1 MVYIFKPGTTE
12 LPTYIPLIFLCIHRW
27 YICPIYWNEYF
38 KHDGGHIFDCKKNTT
53 QDIDYKLS
61 DEKLS
66 TYSNNKLKS

>member
-1 MVYIFKPGTTE
+1 MSI
-12 LPTYIPLIFLCIHRW
+12 
-27 YICPIYWNEYF
+27 F